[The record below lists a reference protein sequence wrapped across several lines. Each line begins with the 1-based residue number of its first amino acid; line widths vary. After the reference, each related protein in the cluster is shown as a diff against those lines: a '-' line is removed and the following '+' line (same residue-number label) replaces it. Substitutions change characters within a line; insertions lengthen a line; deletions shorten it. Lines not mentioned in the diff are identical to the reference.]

1 MNFQVQSGVY
11 PTMITPYK
19 KSGEVDYETVEKLVE
34 WYWKEGC
41 DGIFAACQ
49 SSEIMF
55 LTLDERVK
63 LTRTVVTKA
72 KELAVRE
79 QSRKPMQIVASGHI
93 SNSFEEQ
100 VNELNAIAGEKPDAL
115 ILISNR
121 MDIENT
127 TDEKWIADTERLIA
141 ELPMEMPLGVYE
153 CPKPYKRLL
162 SEKMIKWCAESGRFY
177 FIKDTCCDAAL
188 IRQRL
193 AWCKG
198 SNLKIFN
205 ANAQTM
211 LETAKY
217 GCYGYC
223 GVMGNIHPALYSKL
237 LKKETLY
244 DKETSLLQDF
254 IGLAATIEPMTTYPC
269 CAKYF
274 LDKHV
279 GIKMET
285 YARSVDEKNLTDYQ
299 KSCIDQF
306 AELNDYVE
314 KKGFVC

>member
-1 MNFQVQSGVY
+1 MNFRVQSGVY

-19 KSGEVDYETVEKLVE
+19 KSGEIDFDVVEKLVE

-55 LTLDERVK
+55 LSLAERVK
-63 LTRTVVTKA
+63 LTRTVIAKA
-72 KELAVRE
+72 KELAAKDS
-79 QSRKPMQIVASGHI
+79 SRKPMQIVASGHI
-93 SNSFEEQ
+93 SDAFEDQ
-100 VNELNAIAGEKPDAL
+100 VRELNAIAAEKPDAL

-127 TDEKWIADTERLIA
+127 TDEKWIADTEKLIA
-141 ELPMEMPLGVYE
+141 ELPLDMPLGVYE

-162 SEKMIKWCAESGRFY
+162 SEKMIKWCAENGRFY

-198 SNLKIFN
+198 SNLKVFN

-211 LETAKY
+211 LETAKD

-237 LKKETLY
+237 LKKETLFE
-244 DKETSLLQDF
+244 KETSLLQDF
-254 IGLAATIEPMTTYPC
+254 LGLAATVEPMTTYPC
-269 CAKYF
+269 CAKYY
-274 LDKHV
+274 LDKFA
-279 GIKMET
+279 GIKMEIT
-285 YARSVDEKNLTDYQ
+285 ARSADVANFTDYQ
-299 KSCIDQF
+299 KGCVDQMAELSAKF
-306 AELNDYVE
+306 AERY
-314 KKGFVC
+314 

>member
-19 KSGEVDYETVEKLVE
+19 KSGEIDFDVVEKLVE

-55 LTLDERVK
+55 LSLAERVK
-63 LTRTVVTKA
+63 LTRTVIAKA
-72 KELAVRE
+72 KELAAKD

-93 SNSFEEQ
+93 SDAFEDQ
-100 VNELNAIAGEKPDAL
+100 VKELNAIAAEKPDAL

-127 TDEKWIADTERLIA
+127 TDEKWIADTEKLIA
-141 ELPMEMPLGVYE
+141 ELPLDMPLGVYE

-162 SEKMIKWCAESGRFY
+162 SEKMIKWCAENGRFY
-177 FIKDTCCDAAL
+177 FIKDTCCDAAI

-193 AWCKG
+193 KWCEG

-211 LETAKY
+211 LESAKD

-223 GVMGNIHPALYSKL
+223 GVMANFHPALYSKL
-237 LKKETLY
+237 LKPETLN

-254 IGLAATIEPMTTYPC
+254 LGLAATVEPMTTYPC
-269 CAKYF
+269 CAKYY
-274 LDKHV
+274 LDKFV
-279 GIKMET
+279 GIKMEIT
-285 YARSVDEKNLTDYQ
+285 ARSADVANFTDYQ
-299 KSCIDQF
+299 KGCVDQMAELSAKF
-306 AELNDYVE
+306 AERY
-314 KKGFVC
+314 

>member
-1 MNFQVQSGVY
+1 
-11 PTMITPYK
+11 
-19 KSGEVDYETVEKLVE
+19 
-34 WYWKEGC
+34 
-41 DGIFAACQ
+41 
-49 SSEIMF
+49 
-55 LTLDERVK
+55 
-63 LTRTVVTKA
+63 
-72 KELAVRE
+72 
-79 QSRKPMQIVASGHI
+79 
-93 SNSFEEQ
+93 
-100 VNELNAIAGEKPDAL
+100 
-115 ILISNR
+115 

-127 TDEKWIADTERLIA
+127 TDEKWIEDTAKLIA
-141 ELPMEMPLGVYE
+141 ELPSDMPLGVYE

-162 SEKMIKWCAESGRFY
+162 SEKMIKWCAANGRFY

-211 LETAKY
+211 LETAKD

-237 LKKETLY
+237 LKPETLN

-254 IGLAATIEPMTTYPC
+254 LGLAATVEPMTTYPC
-269 CAKYF
+269 CAKYY
-274 LDKHV
+274 LDKFE
-279 GIKMET
+279 GIKMEIS
-285 YARSVDEKNLTDYQ
+285 ARSADVANFTDYQ

-306 AELNDYVE
+306 AELSAYIE